1 MLQMSSYNNFEEK
14 NAESSFGTLFTEQDN
29 FRSTQQHIDVEQ
41 VSGFN
46 VIFKTVNCT

>member
-1 MLQMSSYNNFEEK
+1 MSSYNRFEDK
-14 NAESSFGTLFTEQDN
+14 KTGSSFGSPFTEQDN
-29 FRSTQQHIDVEQ
+29 FRLMQQHIDVEQ